1 VLHLEVDS
9 YLGNELKV
17 MNTRLEARGRV
28 QSSDAIE
35 NLFLRDYIKHNTTIA
50 ESL

>member
-1 VLHLEVDS
+1 MLHLEVDS

-28 QSSDAIE
+28 QSKCE
-35 NLFLRDYIKHNTTIA
+35 GEGGVGVVYFLLNDHM
-50 ESL
+50 